1 MPQIEF
7 YPPLATTTTLHLPPL
22 PVLSGD
28 PHVLLTFYAKPIDAL
43 YEGDRI
49 EIWTD
54 GGSPGQWRS
63 APFVPTQ
70 HGKHVATISVRVE
83 DGSFGY
89 TYRVV
94 HTTGEETWL
103 GDMGANGKID
113 LVMTQGD
120 EMWKGEDWLKF
131 DKEGWSG
138 FGVHVDES
146 NVPSGVLTSDPSSP
160 NVAFAYLH
168 PSSSAPFAT
177 YHPTSTA
184 PASSTAFALLS
195 APGAV
200 LSSSLVPVAENT
212 SSISTSP
219 PAAYASYCGL
229 GFSTGEA
236 ERTKAFR
243 SLLGL
248 SRGLFEYVPCKE
260 KKGNVHAAGLVCRG
274 GERQKF
280 VAYVDAGE
288 AEWDLSGLNA
298 GKEGIALWNDKS
310 KRAQLVPGSSTPAYQ
325 LAAETSNP
333 VVEILDIVHLFQLSH
348 EGATV
353 RFGFLNTAEALD
365 WTLEPERTIVEQI
378 TVDEIVETPVR
389 ETKALADTSDSGETA
404 GSSMGFTEGGFSDVG
419 DETEVT
425 SLEEVEDGATVG
437 KGPVEEGVVVE
448 EEREVPSAAE
458 VQEAEAGA
466 GDTVSVVEEPS
477 AAENTTN
484 DPAPAGSAP
493 KSILRFVWITLG
505 FLNSLWWRTVSW
517 FRRWTSTRAV
527 EGLPSGD
534 GAPQVNDEASEE
546 TPLAAESAHRK
557 DYASTS
563 QQTLVPDVAKPTEP
577 AAPSAPSKKTAD
589 APTEEYETI
598 RVPETLTTVFP
609 EHLSATGVKNDVFLL
624 SSLRDLGCVVAEFK
638 LGEKDA
644 AWQSLTLVEQTV
656 ASGSDMLLV
665 KLLMKGDGQAQVR
678 IRLA

>member
-1 MPQIEF
+1 M
-7 YPPLATTTTLHLPPL
+7 
-22 PVLSGD
+22 
-28 PHVLLTFYAKPIDAL
+28 
-43 YEGDRI
+43 
-49 EIWTD
+49 
-54 GGSPGQWRS
+54 
-63 APFVPTQ
+63 
-70 HGKHVATISVRVE
+70 
-83 DGSFGY
+83 
-89 TYRVV
+89 
-94 HTTGEETWL
+94 
-103 GDMGANGKID
+103 
-113 LVMTQGD
+113 
-120 EMWKGEDWLKF
+120 
-131 DKEGWSG
+131 
-138 FGVHVDES
+138 
-146 NVPSGVLTSDPSSP
+146 
-160 NVAFAYLH
+160 AFAYLH

-200 LSSSLVPVAENT
+200 LSSSFVPVAENT
-212 SSISTSP
+212 SSTSTSP

-260 KKGNVHAAGLVCRG
+260 KKGDVHAVGLVCRG

-288 AEWDLSGLNA
+288 AEWDPSGLNA
-298 GKEGIALWNDKS
+298 GKESIALWNDKS
-310 KRAQLVPGSSTPAYQ
+310 KRAQLVLGSSTPTYQ

-333 VVEILDIVHLFQLSH
+333 VVETLDIVHLFQLSH
-348 EGATV
+348 EGAVV

-365 WTLEPERTIVEQI
+365 WTLEPERTIVEEI

-437 KGPVEEGVVVE
+437 KGPVEKGVVVE

-458 VQEAEAGA
+458 VQEAEAGE

-527 EGLPSGD
+527 EGPSSGD
-534 GAPQVNDEASEE
+534 GALQVNDEASEG
-546 TPLAAESAHRK
+546 TPLAAEVSVTCDLFRHLYLPSCLKSAHRK
-557 DYASTS
+557 NYASTS
-563 QQTLVPDVAKPTEP
+563 QQTLVPDVAEPTEP
-577 AAPSAPSKKTAD
+577 AAPTAPRKKTAD
-589 APTEEYETI
+589 APTEEYGTI

-665 KLLMKGDGQAQVR
+665 KLPMKGDGQAQVR